1 MGKVKNNEG
10 NVKKKI
16 QQIKYKK
23 QNFVLIII
31 SIIVAIL
38 FFVICFVVSE
48 SSVDDTCKIAKKLY
62 DELDS
67 DYDNITLVEKD
78 KDKDFK
84 YSYIY
89 STLIYVD
96 GKKEDNKYAIS
107 IERYNSNIEAK
118 KKAEFIKSFNKLIHE
133 KFDNTIVER
142 YDDFN
147 TLFVNKRIVI
157 KGKYLFSI
165 NSEMKNQKQINKY
178 INEIIKNYD
187 ISDENKIDKEKLNSY
202 WNKTLK
208 NYSKQY
214 DSKYNKLLNESKKD
228 VLKYVDK
235 LNGCTGNKCDELLS
249 EVSELEK
256 YKDLSAEIE
265 AVKNKYTEI
274 IKGKEDVANSIN
286 SSISNV
292 KNSLNQDEY
301 DSIKKRID
309 ELNDSYYDKYK
320 ENWNSQLSLVEE
332 NVYKNSCSQYSY
344 QELLRNPSNYLYKK
358 AYFFGQV
365 LQKVSSTQ
373 YRVGIDCTK
382 YNYISGYHCD
392 NTIYVTYYGETS
404 LIENDMINMWGTMNG
419 TKSYTTV
426 LGASV
431 TIPRFDAKYISVN

>member
-96 GKKEDNKYAIS
+96 GKKEDNKYSIS